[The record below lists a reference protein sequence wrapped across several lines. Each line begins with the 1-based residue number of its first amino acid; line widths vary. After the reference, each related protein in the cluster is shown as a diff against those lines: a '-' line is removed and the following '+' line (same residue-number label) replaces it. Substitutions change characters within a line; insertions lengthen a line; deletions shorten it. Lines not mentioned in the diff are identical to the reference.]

1 MGAVLGSGVLVEVF
15 GTGFGLFCV
24 KGAGSGLNATQF
36 LCGLGLGSVVNGSVL
51 GLGLRGSV
59 PGLGL
64 GLFECFPGLG
74 LRVNGLGLG
83 LNDFFWLRLRL
94 T

>member
-15 GTGFGLFCV
+15 VTGLDLFCV

-64 GLFECFPGLG
+64 GLFECFPGFG
-74 LRVNGLGLG
+74 LRVNG
-83 LNDFFWLRLRL
+83 
-94 T
+94 